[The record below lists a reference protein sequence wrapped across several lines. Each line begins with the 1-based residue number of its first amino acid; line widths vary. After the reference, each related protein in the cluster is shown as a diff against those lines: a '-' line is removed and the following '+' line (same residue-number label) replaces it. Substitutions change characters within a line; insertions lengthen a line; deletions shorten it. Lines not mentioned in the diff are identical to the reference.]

1 MSQRDLVAELRAA
14 RIAAPPELHDRVRL
28 IASRDR
34 TPSPRRFTWRRALVV
49 ALPVAAAIV
58 AGVMLTRPS
67 DRATEQPLAVHGE
80 RAATHHGSAALKAAP
95 SITAPNPSTTRVQ
108 RYGASLTL
116 RVPTGNGVSDAV
128 KSALRITR
136 SLGGYATS
144 VHADSQ
150 GRTASAS
157 LRLRIPRAHVAGAVS
172 RLSALG
178 TITGEQVDIQDLQT
192 AIDTTTRTIAR
203 LQRQLSEL
211 RARPRSD
218 ANDAR
223 IAALVTR
230 VERLQRG
237 EAATIRSARFATVD
251 LHLTTPVV
259 ARHVGGHGPLH
270 GLLVALTWLGIGVVY
285 ALALLTPVVLVSV
298 LAALSLRWIRRRRED
313 ALLSRS

>member
-14 RIAAPPELHDRVRL
+14 RIAAPPELRERVRL
-28 IASRDR
+28 TATRDR
-34 TPSPRRFTWRRALVV
+34 TKAPRRFTWRRALVV
-49 ALPVAAAIV
+49 ALPVAAAVV
-58 AGVMLTRPS
+58 AGVMLTRSS
-67 DRATEQPLAVHGE
+67 DRTTERPLVAHGE
-80 RAATHHGSAALKAAP
+80 RAATNQGSATLKAAP
-95 SITAPNPSTTRVQ
+95 SIAAPAPSSTRVQ

-116 RVPTGNGVSDAV
+116 RVPSGNGVSNAV

-144 VHADSQ
+144 VHAGSQ
-150 GRTASAS
+150 GRAASAS
-157 LRLRIPRAHVAGAVS
+157 LRLRIPRAHVAAAVS

-203 LQRQLSEL
+203 LQRRLKEL
-211 RARPRSD
+211 RADPPSA

-230 VERLQRG
+230 VEQLQRQ

-251 LHLTTPVV
+251 LHLTTPPV
-259 ARHVGGHGPLH
+259 AHHAAGHGPLH
-270 GLLVALTWLGIGVVY
+270 GLLVALTWLGIGTVY
-285 ALALLTPVVLVSV
+285 VLALLTPVVLVAL
-298 LAALSLRWIRRRRED
+298 LAALAVRWIRRRRED